1 LDFDGSPSRP
11 ADQKAKAR
19 ILTRL
24 LARHMEI
31 SAIANQ
37 PGQGVSEM
45 RVHVGAG
52 YRCLRSRVAQDKLLR
67 TIEREFDQPHS
78 PL

>member
-1 LDFDGSPSRP
+1 MD
-11 ADQKAKAR
+11 
-19 ILTRL
+19 
-24 LARHMEI
+24 I
-31 SAIANQ
+31 SAIANR
-37 PGQGVSEM
+37 PGEGVSDM

-67 TIEREFDQPHS
+67 TIEREVGQPHS